1 MGAGRRGAVAG
12 LCSGFTRRL
21 VGRIVAAVLLWVLSS
36 RLQGHVYCLADGMT
50 PNNAEQRISDR
61 VRIGA
66 MRPEESAAQE
76 RRLIHRPQPC

>member
-1 MGAGRRGAVAG
+1 M
-12 LCSGFTRRL
+12 
-21 VGRIVAAVLLWVLSS
+21 LLRVLSS
-36 RLQGHVYCLADGMT
+36 RLQGHVDCLADGMT

>member
-1 MGAGRRGAVAG
+1 M
-12 LCSGFTRRL
+12 
-21 VGRIVAAVLLWVLSS
+21 LSS
-36 RLQGHVYCLADGMT
+36 RLQGHVYCLADVMT
-50 PNNAEQRISDR
+50 PNNAEERINDR